1 MSARDPLSDA
11 WSLLGDE
18 RARFDA
24 GLLDA
29 LHPQRRYLTEIERAT
44 YRGGKK
50 LRPLL
55 LLLSARM
62 CSAQEDGPLPAKAI
76 EAAVS
81 LEMLHTATLIH
92 DDIIDEAAQRRG
104 APSTAAARGTKT
116 AILIGDLQFVQ
127 AIRVFAASV
136 ETQRDMQLVNHVLDV
151 GFKLCCGEL
160 DELDIDPTRSI
171 DELRMRYFR
180 TIDRKTATLF
190 GFACEAGATLADA
203 GQRMI
208 YALSQFGWN
217 VGRAFQIMDDVLD
230 FLHPESLA
238 GKGARADLL
247 AQRMTLPI
255 IFALPEF
262 EPDHVLHRV
271 VRGEST
277 DTESIAAAAR
287 AVTDSAGLMR
297 AYALARSY
305 TILAIG
311 QLNLVPAGPHRDAA
325 EAIAYH
331 VVDRPFLASPNQP
344 AADRAVA

>member
-1 MSARDPLSDA
+1 MTPDDPLAAA
-11 WSLLGDE
+11 WALLGDE

-24 GLLDA
+24 ALLDA
-29 LHPQRRYLTEIERAT
+29 LHPQRRYLSDVEYRV

-55 LLLSARM
+55 LLLAARM
-62 CSAQEDGPLPAKAI
+62 CGDDAAPLPIKAI
-76 EAAVS
+76 QAAVS

-92 DDIIDEAAQRRG
+92 DDIIDGAAQRRG

-136 ETQRDMQLVNHVLDV
+136 DTQQDMQLVNHVLDV

-160 DELDIDPTRSI
+160 DELDVDPTRAP
-171 DELRMRYFR
+171 DDLRMRYFR

-190 GFACEAGATLADA
+190 GFACEAGATLAGA
-203 GQRMI
+203 PQRGVA
-208 YALSQFGWN
+208 ALSQFGWN
-217 VGRAFQIMDDVLD
+217 LGRAFQIMDDVLD
-230 FLHPESLA
+230 FLHPAALA
-238 GKGARADLL
+238 GKAAHADLL
-247 AQRMTLPI
+247 ARRLTLPI
-255 IFALPEF
+255 IFALAEF
-262 EPDHVLHRV
+262 DADHIVPQV
-271 VRGEST
+271 VRGAR
-277 DTESIAAAAR
+277 DDAAAIAAAAR
-287 AVTDSAGLMR
+287 AIADSKGLMR

-311 QLNLVPAGPHRDAA
+311 QLNLIAPSRYRDAA

-331 VVDRPFLASPNQP
+331 IVNRRFLGAADPA